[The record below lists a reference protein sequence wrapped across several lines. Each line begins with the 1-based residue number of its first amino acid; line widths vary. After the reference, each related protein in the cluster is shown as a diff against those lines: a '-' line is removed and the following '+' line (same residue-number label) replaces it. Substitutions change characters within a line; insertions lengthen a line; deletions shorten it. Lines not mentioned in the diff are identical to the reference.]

1 MRIKPSLILTLAAA
15 LAAFTSF
22 AWSTAAPAPTQAT
35 AVAAALATPPKDVQP
50 QPHDAIVD
58 QAIAGQLERYHYGDR
73 TLDDKQSALILDQYL
88 QDMDPNKSYFLQ
100 SDIDGF
106 AQYRDKLDDAIRA
119 GDVKPA
125 FAMYNV
131 YQKRVD
137 QRIQYALKQLDK
149 QPDLTVKESF
159 TFDRSKGP
167 WARDPAE
174 LDDVW
179 RRRVKNDVIGLL
191 LAGKTWPQVQETLR
205 KRYQNFAYR
214 SRQVTGS
221 DVFAAFMNSYA
232 HSLDPHTDYFP
243 PVQAEEFQIQM
254 SLKLQ
259 GIGASLVTDG
269 EYTKVDHLL
278 PGGPA
283 DRDPQK
289 QLHADDRITGVAQG
303 SGDMVDVVGWR
314 LTDVVALIRGTPG
327 TTVRLQILPAGAAP
341 GTPEKTISFVRDN
354 VKLEAQAAHQKVLHV
369 TRGSKAYTIGVITIP
384 GFYED
389 TDARLQGQKDY
400 TSTTHD
406 VRRLLGELQAQK
418 VDGVVIDLR
427 NNGGGSLK
435 EAEDLTGLFIPQGPV
450 VQIRDPDGDVQVND
464 EDEDTG
470 VVYSGPLTV
479 LVNRFTA
486 SASEI
491 FAAAV
496 QDYHRGLVVGS
507 VTYGKGT
514 VQQLRDL
521 NRVIPGDQDAGQLKL
536 TVEKFYR
543 VTGSSTQNKGVS
555 PDIELPA
562 LVDPKDFG
570 ESANPSALPW
580 DEIHPSDFSPMK
592 SGLTKAL
599 PSLASAHDKRIA
611 KDPSWTLFLAGVHDL
626 DEERAETSISLVLA
640 DRQRLRSEDD
650 AKKLAM
656 LNAWRKLKGL
666 PAAATLEAAMKGAK
680 PDNGGE
686 GSDVDAEGIAPDV
699 LLNETAAITAD
710 ITAQGLFQVQPGSS
724 VAESDRPPASSN

>member
-1 MRIKPSLILTLAAA
+1 MRIKLSLLAFAAA
-15 LAAFTSF
+15 LAASASL
-22 AWSTAAPAPTQAT
+22 AWSATAPAPHPAT
-35 AVAAALATPPKDVQP
+35 ASAPAASTMLATPPKDVQP
-50 QPHDAIVD
+50 EARDAIVD
-58 QAIAGQLERYHYGDR
+58 QAIASQLERYHYGDR
-73 TLDDKQSALILDQYL
+73 TLDDKQSALIFDQYL

-100 SDIDGF
+100 PDIDGF
-106 AQYRDKLDDAIRA
+106 SQYRDKLDDAIRA
-119 GDVKPA
+119 GNVKPA
-125 FAMYNV
+125 FEIYNI

-137 QRIQYALKQLDK
+137 QRIQYALKVLEHE
-149 QPDLTVKESF
+149 PDFTAKESF
-159 TFDRSKGP
+159 VFDRSKGP
-167 WARDPAE
+167 WAKDSTE

-179 RRRVKNDVIGLL
+179 RKRVKNDVIGLL
-191 LAGKTWPQVQETLR
+191 LAGKTWAQAQDTLR

-214 SRQVTGS
+214 SRQVNGG
-221 DVFAAFMNSYA
+221 DVFAAFMNSYV
-232 HSLDPHTDYFP
+232 HTLDPHTDYFP
-243 PVQAEEFQIQM
+243 PVQAEEFQMQM

-259 GIGASLVTDG
+259 GIGASLTTDG
-269 EYTKVDHLL
+269 EYVKVDHLL

-289 QLHADDRITGVAQG
+289 QLHAEDRITAVAQG
-303 SGDMVDVVGWR
+303 GGDMVDVVGWR

-327 TTVRLQILPAGAAP
+327 TNVRLQILPAGAAP
-341 GTPEKTISFVRDN
+341 GTPEKTISFVRDT

-369 TRGSKAYTIGVITIP
+369 TRNKKDYKVGVITIP

-389 TDARLQGQKDY
+389 VDARIAGQKDY

-418 VDGVVIDLR
+418 VDGIVIDLR
-427 NNGGGSLK
+427 GNGGGSLK
-435 EAEDLTGLFIPQGPV
+435 EAQDLTGLFVPQGPV
-450 VQIRDPDGDVQVND
+450 VQIRDPDGGVQVAN
-464 EDEDTG
+464 EDEDSG
-470 VVYSGPLTV
+470 VVYAGPLTI

-555 PDIELPA
+555 PDIALPA
-562 LVDPKDFG
+562 LVDSKDFG

-580 DEIHPSDFSPMK
+580 DEIRPSDFSIMK
-592 SGLTKAL
+592 SGLSKAL
-599 PSLASAHDKRIA
+599 PSLASEHSERVA
-611 KDPSWTLFLAGVHDL
+611 KDPSWKLFMDGVHDL
-626 DEERAETSISLVLA
+626 DQERAETSISLVLA
-640 DRQRLRSEDD
+640 DRQKQRSEDD
-650 AKKLAM
+650 AKKLGM
-656 LNAWRKLKGL
+656 LNGWRKLKGL
-666 PAAATLEAAMKGAK
+666 PVAATLEAAMKGAK
-680 PDNGGE
+680 PDSGAA
-686 GSDVDAEGIAPDV
+686 DPDADPIAPDV

-710 ITAQGLFQVQPGSS
+710 IDAQGLFQVQPSSS
-724 VAESDRPPASSN
+724 VAEANPQKP

>member
-1 MRIKPSLILTLAAA
+1 MRHKLPQLLALACGAALLASSAFSAVTAPAAASASAPLKDVSPLPSQGRVDQTVAGLLAAMHYEK
-15 LAAFTSF
+15 
-22 AWSTAAPAPTQAT
+22 PA
-35 AVAAALATPPKDVQP
+35 
-50 QPHDAIVD
+50 
-58 QAIAGQLERYHYGDR
+58 
-73 TLDDKQSALILDQYL
+73 LDDKQSALIFDQYL
-88 QDMDPNKSYFLQ
+88 QDLDPNRSYFVQ
-100 SDIDGF
+100 ADIDGF
-106 AQYRDKLDDAIRA
+106 SSERLKLDDDIRA

-125 FAMYNV
+125 FDIYNV
-131 YQKRVD
+131 FQKRVD

-149 QPDLTVKESF
+149 QPDMTVKESF
-159 TFDRSKGP
+159 VFDRSKAA
-167 WARDPAE
+167 WAKDSAE

-179 RRRVKNDVIGLL
+179 RKRVKNDVIGLL
-191 LAGKTWPQVQETLR
+191 LAGKTWPQAQETLR
-205 KRYQNFAYR
+205 KRYQNFSYR
-214 SRQVTGS
+214 SRQVTS
-221 DVFAAFMNSYA
+221 EDVFSVFMNSYA

-289 QLHADDRITGVAQG
+289 QLHADDRITAVAQG
-303 SGDMVDVVGWR
+303 TGEMVDVVGWR

-327 TTVRLQILPAGAAP
+327 TPVRLQILPAGAAP
-341 GTPEKTISFVRDN
+341 GTPEKTIAFVRDN
-354 VKLEAQAAHQKVLHV
+354 IKLEAQAAHQKVMDV
-369 TRGSKAYTIGVITIP
+369 TRAGKKYRVGVITIP

-389 TDARLQGQKDY
+389 LDARMLGDKNY

-406 VRRLLGELQAQK
+406 VRKLLAQLQTQR
-418 VDGVVIDLR
+418 VDGIVIDLR
-427 NNGGGSLK
+427 GNGGGSLK
-435 EAEDLTGLFIPQGPV
+435 EAEDLTGLFIPKGPV
-450 VQIRDPDGDVQVND
+450 VQIRDSKGSVQVDD

-496 QDYHRGLVVGS
+496 QDYHRGVVVGS

-521 NRVIPGDQDAGQLKL
+521 SRYLPGDQDAGQLKL
-536 TVEKFYR
+536 TVDKFYR

-555 PDIELPA
+555 PDITLPA
-562 LVDPKDFG
+562 LVDPTDFG
-570 ESANPSALPW
+570 ESSNPSALPW
-580 DEIHPSDFSPMK
+580 DEIQPSDFSPLK
-592 SGLTKAL
+592 SGLDKAL
-599 PSLASAHDKRIA
+599 PNLAQAHSERTA
-611 KDPSWTLFLAGVHDL
+611 KDPGWKLFMDGVKDL
-626 DEERAETSISLVLA
+626 EAARAQTSISLVLA
-640 DRQRLRSEDD
+640 DRLKQRAEDD
-650 AKKLAM
+650 GKRLVT

-666 PAAATLEAAMKGAK
+666 PAAATLEEAIKADKADAND
-680 PDNGGE
+680 PDSG
-686 GSDVDAEGIAPDV
+686 VTPDV
-699 LLNETAAITAD
+699 LLAETAAITVD
-710 ITAQGLFQVQPGSS
+710 MDAQGLFQSRPNSA
-724 VAESDRPPASSN
+724 VADRN